1 MANLVLVDSNVIL
14 DMLTEDE
21 RWFSWSSNTLSREA
35 DNSLLGINPIVYA
48 EISVGFQKIED
59 LEASLLPGFFA
70 RLELPW
76 EAAFLAGKCFL
87 KYRKGRGS
95 RRSPLPDFYIG
106 AHAAVLKVPLITR
119 DAARYKTYFPSL
131 KIISP

>member
-14 DMLTEDE
+14 DVITEDE
-21 RWFSWSSNTLSREA
+21 RWFSWSSNTLSQNA
-35 DNSLLGINPIVYA
+35 DHSLLGINPIIYA

-59 LEASLLPGFFA
+59 LEAALLPGFFT
-70 RLELPW
+70 RMELPW

-87 KYRKGRGS
+87 KYRKGRGG

>member
-1 MANLVLVDSNVIL
+1 MANVVLVDSNVIL
-14 DMLTEDE
+14 DVITEDDH
-21 RWFSWSSNTLSREA
+21 WFSWSSETLSHHA
-35 DNSLLGINPIVYA
+35 DHSLLGINPIVYA
-48 EISVGFQKIED
+48 EISVGFQRIED
-59 LEASLLPGFFA
+59 LEAALLPGFFT
-70 RLELPW
+70 RMELPW

-87 KYRKGRGS
+87 KYRKGRGT

-131 KIISP
+131 KVICP